1 MRVLLV
7 DPAAFH
13 PTDTA
18 RLAGDLARAGA
29 TVHLA
34 AAPSP
39 REAWPDAEGCRRTTE
54 FAPFVVAGDA
64 RRSAWRRVRR
74 ALDLPRAWSRVGR
87 RVAELAPDVVH
98 LLWPLAPRLEAR
110 ALAALGR
117 RGVATAVTVHNAR
130 RRPGEP
136 WHPAGLAALGRAAGA
151 LIAPSRATAEDL
163 VAGGFAAR
171 ERVHVVVP
179 PLPPVEVVERASA
192 RRELGLPADV
202 PIVLCFGIVR
212 EYKGLAVMVEA
223 LRLLVDR
230 RPDVLLLVAGAATA
244 ARARDLRRA
253 IARAGVEPHVR
264 LELDWLEPG
273 RAARAFAAADVV
285 ALPYLE
291 ATQSGVGWRALAHEE
306 TIVAS
311 AVGGLAELIGEDRE
325 RLLVPPSNAPALAE
339 TLASLLADRA
349 ATDRVGRR
357 LAARARLDRDAGRSA
372 AALLGA
378 CRAAGGGRRGTPE

>member
-13 PTDTA
+13 PADSA

-34 AAPSP
+34 VAPSP
-39 REAWPDAEGCRRTTE
+39 REAWPDVEGCRRTTE
-54 FAPFVVAGDA
+54 FAPFVVAGDSRWPA
-64 RRSAWRRVRR
+64 LRRLRR
-74 ALDLPRAWSRVGR
+74 ALDLPRGWNRVGR
-87 RVAELAPDVVH
+87 RVAEFAPDVVH
-98 LLWPLAPRLEAR
+98 LLWSLAPRLEAR

-136 WHPAGLAALGRAAGA
+136 WHPAGLAALCRAAGA
-151 LIAPSRATAEDL
+151 LIAPSRATADDL
-163 VAGGFAAR
+163 VAVGFAAR
-171 ERVHVVVP
+171 ERAHVVVP
-179 PLPPVEVVERASA
+179 PLPAVEILERGRA
-192 RRELGLPADV
+192 RRELGLPADA

-223 LRLLVDR
+223 LRRLVDR
-230 RPDVLLLVAGAATA
+230 HPDVLLLVAGPATT

-253 IARAGVEPHVR
+253 IARAGVEPRVR
-264 LELDWLEPG
+264 LELEWLEPD

-291 ATQSGVGWRALAHEE
+291 ATQSGVGWRALAHERAV
-306 TIVAS
+306 VAS

-325 RLLVPPSNAPALAE
+325 RLLVPPRDAPALAD

-349 ATDRVGRR
+349 ATDGVGRR
-357 LAARARLDRDAGRSA
+357 LAERARAERDPARAA
-372 AALLGA
+372 AALLDA
-378 CRAAGGGRRGTPE
+378 YRAAGGGRR